1 MKKNFLTIA
10 LSATAVAMAVS
21 CANKENTEPQVSERV
36 PMQFAAGS
44 PELTKTA
51 IAEDGT
57 SVVWSEGDAIGVF
70 DTQINKF
77 DIIAGAG
84 TSSGRFSGFALPDAE
99 YYALYPYDTDAAIA
113 GGIITATLPSTQYST
128 TDGTFDTMLNP
139 AVAKSDASNGLA
151 FEHVAAMFKVNVEGL
166 SSAVKSISLSADQ
179 SLSGAY
185 KVDMNQ
191 ETWSAVAEAS
201 ETPAGVFLVGK
212 DDADLAAGPYYM
224 VVLPGSYT
232 NLTLTVALADGTE
245 ASSDPVSIEVAARD
259 IKETTVDAAAFVKTE
274 FGFAPTED
282 TYFSYKGASKT
293 YTVNASA
300 GAAWTLTADSDDVT
314 LSATEGTGTQ
324 TVTVTLPY
332 SKYIYEKSYTL
343 TLSAAGQEA
352 KTLTVKQQSCVDP
365 NQSSPVGL
373 TSTDGTLT
381 AENGSAT
388 VKTYDKFK
396 YGTFVWKFS
405 DVNLTTGYF
414 LINNWETHDG
424 ISSNLVVRFG
434 DIDDDASGF
443 VDDDGKPVYPL
454 HVVSADGTYTINGN
468 KVCFGFENGWGGA
481 WGYTGYFNA
490 NENCPQ
496 TVNEMTTVKLVLE
509 PVDRVGGQNAGWG
522 NKTLKRE
529 LYINDKLMLSNQ
541 DSDPRRYNTGDIWQ
555 DGSTHPGFQFEF
567 GIAGNADDP
576 YKQAGNGS
584 MTIESFEY
592 IPYSA
597 E

>member
-36 PMQFAAGS
+36 PMQFTAGS

-70 DTQINKF
+70 DTRINKF

-139 AVAKSDASNGLA
+139 AVAKADASNGLA
-151 FEHVAAMFKVNVEGL
+151 FEHVAAMFKINVEGL

-201 ETPAGVFLVGK
+201 ETPAGVSLVGK
-212 DDADLAAGPYYM
+212 DDADLAAGPYYL
-224 VVLPGSYT
+224 VILPGSYT

-245 ASSDPVSIEVAARD
+245 ASSEPVSIEVAARD
-259 IKETTVDAAAFVKTE
+259 IKETTVDAADFVKTE

-381 AENGSAT
+381 AENAAAM

-396 YGTFVWKFS
+396 YGTFIIKFS
-405 DVNLTTGYF
+405 EIDLTSGFFYM
-414 LINNWETHDG
+414 NNWEGETYLAIRLGGTGNTNH
-424 ISSNLVVRFG
+424 L
-434 DIDDDASGF
+434 
-443 VDDDGKPVYPL
+443 
-454 HVVSADGTYTINGN
+454 SAGGN
-468 KVCFGFENGWGGA
+468 ITLSWGRQVNFGFDNGWDGR
-481 WGYTGYFNA
+481 WGVTPEFTDY
-490 NENCPQ
+490 P
-496 TVNEMTTVKLVLE
+496 TVNDMKVLKIEMFPTTRTGTE
-509 PVDRVGGQNAGWG
+509 MNQ
-522 NKTLKRE
+522 TLSRKV
-529 LYINDKLMLSNQ
+529 YINDVLVCDNSTNV
-541 DSDPRRYNTGDIWQ
+541 GDIWQ
-555 DGSTHPGFQFEF
+555 NGSSHEGFQYNF
-567 GIAGNADDP
+567 GIGSDDEHGL
-576 YKQAGNGS
+576 GNGS

>member
-1 MKKNFLTIA
+1 MKKNLLTIV
-10 LSATAVAMAVS
+10 LLGTAAAAAIS
-21 CANKENTEPQVSERV
+21 CSNKDNLEPAASERV
-36 PMQFAAGS
+36 PMQFSAGT
-44 PELTKTA
+44 PAITKTA

-57 SVVWSEGDAIGVF
+57 SVVWSEGDAIGIF

-77 DIIAGAG
+77 DIIAGAS

-139 AVAKSDASNGLA
+139 AVAKADASNGLA

-191 ETWSAVAEAS
+191 ETWSAVTEAS
-201 ETPAGVFLVGK
+201 ETPAGVSLVGK
-212 DDADLAAGPYYM
+212 DDADLAAGPYYL
-224 VVLPGSYT
+224 VILPGSYT

-300 GAAWTLTADSDDVT
+300 GAAWTLAADSDDVT
-314 LSATEGTGTQ
+314 FSATEGTGTQ

-343 TLSAAGQEA
+343 TLSTAGQEA

-381 AENGSAT
+381 AENAAAM

-396 YGTFVWKFS
+396 YGTFIIKFS
-405 DVNLTTGYF
+405 EIDLTSGFFYM
-414 LINNWETHDG
+414 NNWEGETYLAIRLGGTGNTNH
-424 ISSNLVVRFG
+424 L
-434 DIDDDASGF
+434 
-443 VDDDGKPVYPL
+443 
-454 HVVSADGTYTINGN
+454 SAGGN
-468 KVCFGFENGWGGA
+468 ITLSWGRQVNFGFDNGWDGR
-481 WGYTGYFNA
+481 WGVTPEFTDY
-490 NENCPQ
+490 P
-496 TVNEMTTVKLVLE
+496 TVNDMKVLKIEMFPTTRTGTE
-509 PVDRVGGQNAGWG
+509 MNQ
-522 NKTLKRE
+522 TLSRKV
-529 LYINDKLMLSNQ
+529 YINDVLVCDNSTNV
-541 DSDPRRYNTGDIWQ
+541 GDIWQ
-555 DGSTHPGFQFEF
+555 NGSSHEGFQYNF
-567 GIAGNADDP
+567 GIGSDDEHGF
-576 YKQAGNGS
+576 ANGT

>member
-21 CANKENTEPQVSERV
+21 CTDKENTEPQGSGRV

-44 PELTKTA
+44 PELTRTA
-51 IAEDGT
+51 IAEDGK
-57 SVVWSEGDAIGVF
+57 SVVWSEGDAIGIF

-77 DIIAGAG
+77 DIIEGAGSSAGA
-84 TSSGRFSGFALPDAE
+84 FSGFALPDAE
-99 YYALYPYDTDAAIA
+99 YYAIYPYDETAAIS
-113 GGIITATLPSTQYST
+113 GSIISAALPSVQYST

-139 AVAKSDASNGLA
+139 AVAKADASNSLA

-191 ETWSAVAEAS
+191 ETWSAVAETS
-201 ETPAGVFLVGK
+201 ETPAGVSLVGK

-259 IKETTVDAAAFVKTE
+259 IKETTVDAADFVKTE

-300 GAAWTLTADSDDVT
+300 ATVWTLSSDSDDVT

-332 SKYIYEKSYTL
+332 SKYIYEKPYTL
-343 TLSAAGQEA
+343 ALSAAGQEA

-365 NQSSPVGL
+365 NQSTPVGL

-381 AENGSAT
+381 AGNAAAM

-396 YGTFVWKFS
+396 YGTFIIKFS
-405 DVNLTTGYF
+405 EIDLTSGFFYM
-414 LINNWETHDG
+414 NNWEGETYLAIRLGGTGNTNH
-424 ISSNLVVRFG
+424 L
-434 DIDDDASGF
+434 
-443 VDDDGKPVYPL
+443 
-454 HVVSADGTYTINGN
+454 SAGGN
-468 KVCFGFENGWGGA
+468 ITLSWGRQVNFGFDNGWDGR
-481 WGYTGYFNA
+481 WGVTPEFTDYPAVNDMKELKIEIFPTTRTDTEMN
-490 NENCPQ
+490 Q
-496 TVNEMTTVKLVLE
+496 TLSRKV
-509 PVDRVGGQNAGWG
+509 
-522 NKTLKRE
+522 
-529 LYINDKLMLSNQ
+529 YINDVLVCDNSTNV
-541 DSDPRRYNTGDIWQ
+541 GDIWQ
-555 DGSTHPGFQFEF
+555 NGSSHEGFQYNF
-567 GIAGNADDP
+567 GIGSDDEHGL
-576 YKQAGNGS
+576 GNGS

>member
-1 MKKNFLTIA
+1 MKKNLLTIV
-10 LSATAVAMAVS
+10 LLGTAAAAAIS
-21 CANKENTEPQVSERV
+21 CSNKDNLEPAASERV
-36 PMQFAAGS
+36 PMQFSAGT
-44 PELTKTA
+44 PAITKTA

-57 SVVWSEGDAIGVF
+57 SVVWSEGDAIGIF

-77 DIIAGAG
+77 DLIAGDG
-84 TSSGRFSGFALPDAE
+84 TSEGRFSGFALPDAE
-99 YYALYPYDTDAAIA
+99 YYALYPYDETASIA
-113 GGIITATLPSTQYST
+113 GGIISATLPSAQYST
-128 TDGTFDTMLNP
+128 ADGTFSTMLNP
-139 AVAKSDASNGLA
+139 AVAKADASNSLA

-191 ETWSAVAEAS
+191 ETWSAVTEAS
-201 ETPAGVFLVGK
+201 ETPAGVSLVGK
-212 DDADLAAGPYYM
+212 DDADLAAGPYYL
-224 VVLPGSYT
+224 VILPGSYT

-282 TYFSYKGASKT
+282 TYFIYKGASKT

-300 GAAWTLTADSDDVT
+300 GAAWTLAADSDDVT
-314 LSATEGTGTQ
+314 FSATEGTGTQ

-381 AENGSAT
+381 AENAAAM

-396 YGTFVWKFS
+396 YGTFIIKFS
-405 DVNLTTGYF
+405 EIDLTSGFFYM
-414 LINNWETHDG
+414 NNWEGETYLAIRLGGTGNTNH
-424 ISSNLVVRFG
+424 L
-434 DIDDDASGF
+434 
-443 VDDDGKPVYPL
+443 
-454 HVVSADGTYTINGN
+454 SAGGN
-468 KVCFGFENGWGGA
+468 ITLSWGRQVNFGFDNGWNDR
-481 WGYTGYFNA
+481 WGVTPEFTDYPAVNDMKVLKIEMFPTTRTGTEMN
-490 NENCPQ
+490 Q
-496 TVNEMTTVKLVLE
+496 TLSRKV
-509 PVDRVGGQNAGWG
+509 
-522 NKTLKRE
+522 
-529 LYINDKLMLSNQ
+529 YINDVLVCDNSTNV
-541 DSDPRRYNTGDIWQ
+541 GDIWQ
-555 DGSTHPGFQFEF
+555 NGSSHEGFQYNF
-567 GIAGNADDP
+567 GIGSDDEHGL
-576 YKQAGNGS
+576 GNGS
-584 MTIESFEY
+584 MTIESFEF
-592 IPYSA
+592 IPY

>member
-139 AVAKSDASNGLA
+139 AVAKADASNGLA

-185 KVDMNQ
+185 KVDMNH
-191 ETWSAVAEAS
+191 ETWSAVTEAS
-201 ETPAGVFLVGK
+201 ETPAGVSLVGK
-212 DDADLAAGPYYM
+212 DDADLAAGPYYL
-224 VVLPGSYT
+224 VILPGSYT

-381 AENGSAT
+381 AENAAAM

-396 YGTFVWKFS
+396 YGTFIIKFS
-405 DVNLTTGYF
+405 EIDLTSGFFYM
-414 LINNWETHDG
+414 NNWEGETYLAIRLGGTGNTNH
-424 ISSNLVVRFG
+424 L
-434 DIDDDASGF
+434 
-443 VDDDGKPVYPL
+443 
-454 HVVSADGTYTINGN
+454 SAGGN
-468 KVCFGFENGWGGA
+468 ITLSWGRQVNFGFDNGWGNR
-481 WGYTGYFNA
+481 WGVTPEFTDYPAVNDMKVLKIEMFPTTRTGTEMN
-490 NENCPQ
+490 Q
-496 TVNEMTTVKLVLE
+496 TLSRKV
-509 PVDRVGGQNAGWG
+509 
-522 NKTLKRE
+522 
-529 LYINDKLMLSNQ
+529 YINDVLVCDNSTNV
-541 DSDPRRYNTGDIWQ
+541 GDIWQ
-555 DGSTHPGFQFEF
+555 NGSSHEGFQYNF
-567 GIAGNADDP
+567 GIGSDDEHGL
-576 YKQAGNGS
+576 GNGS

>member
-139 AVAKSDASNGLA
+139 AVAKADESNGLA
-151 FEHVAAMFKVNVEGL
+151 FEHVAAMFKINIEGL

-191 ETWSAVAEAS
+191 ETWTAVAEAS
-201 ETPAGVFLVGK
+201 ETPAGVSLVGK
-212 DDADLAAGPYYM
+212 DDVDLAAGPYYM

-245 ASSDPVSIEVAARD
+245 ASSEPVSLEVAARD
-259 IKETTVDAAAFVKTE
+259 IKETTVDAADFVKTE

-300 GAAWTLTADSDDVT
+300 GAAWTLAADSDDVT
-314 LSATEGTGTQ
+314 FSATEGTGTQ

-381 AENGSAT
+381 AENAAAM

-396 YGTFVWKFS
+396 YGTFIIKFS
-405 DVNLTTGYF
+405 EIDLTSGFFYM
-414 LINNWETHDG
+414 NNWEGETYLAIRLGGTGNTNH
-424 ISSNLVVRFG
+424 L
-434 DIDDDASGF
+434 
-443 VDDDGKPVYPL
+443 
-454 HVVSADGTYTINGN
+454 SAGGN
-468 KVCFGFENGWGGA
+468 ITLSWGRQVNFGFDNGWGNR
-481 WGYTGYFNA
+481 WGVTPEFTDYPAVNDMKVLKIEMFPTTRTGTEMN
-490 NENCPQ
+490 Q
-496 TVNEMTTVKLVLE
+496 TLSRKV
-509 PVDRVGGQNAGWG
+509 
-522 NKTLKRE
+522 
-529 LYINDKLMLSNQ
+529 YINDVLVCDNSTNV
-541 DSDPRRYNTGDIWQ
+541 GDIWQ
-555 DGSTHPGFQFEF
+555 NGSSHEGFQYNF
-567 GIAGNADDP
+567 GIGSDDEHGL
-576 YKQAGNGS
+576 GNGS